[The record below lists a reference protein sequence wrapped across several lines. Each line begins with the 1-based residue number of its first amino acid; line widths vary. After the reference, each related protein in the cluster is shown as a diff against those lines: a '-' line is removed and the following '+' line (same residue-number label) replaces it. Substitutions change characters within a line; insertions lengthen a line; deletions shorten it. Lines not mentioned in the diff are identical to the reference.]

1 MGKILVVEDEAEIQ
15 ELLQDFLEEEGHQ
28 IEIAGDG
35 VEAIK
40 LATTKQYDLIL
51 LDIMLP
57 KIDGYGVLEVVRQ
70 SSMVP
75 VIMLT
80 ALDSE
85 KNQIKGF
92 DLMADDYVTKP
103 FSMPVLIRKIA
114 AVLRRSELNLI
125 FL

>member
-70 SSMVP
+70 SSMVL